1 MELGDF
7 ENLESNL
14 TKLSEYV
21 LQVNISFVEV
31 ILLKYMILGFLP
43 VSPVDL

>member
-7 ENLESNL
+7 ENLEPNL

-31 ILLKYMILGFLP
+31 ILLIMLGFLP

>member
-21 LQVNISFVEV
+21 LQVNISFGEV
-31 ILLKYMILGFLP
+31 ILLIMLGFLP

>member
-21 LQVNISFVEV
+21 LQVNISFVAV
-31 ILLKYMILGFLP
+31 ILLIMLGFLP

>member
-14 TKLSEYV
+14 AKLSEYV
-21 LQVNISFVEV
+21 LQVNISFGEV
-31 ILLKYMILGFLP
+31 ILLIMLGFLP

>member
-31 ILLKYMILGFLP
+31 ILLIILGFLP

>member
-31 ILLKYMILGFLP
+31 ILLIMLGFLP